1 MRIRFGI
8 IVYMINLIKFIALYV
23 DLVYFLS

>member
-23 DLVYFLS
+23 DLVYILS